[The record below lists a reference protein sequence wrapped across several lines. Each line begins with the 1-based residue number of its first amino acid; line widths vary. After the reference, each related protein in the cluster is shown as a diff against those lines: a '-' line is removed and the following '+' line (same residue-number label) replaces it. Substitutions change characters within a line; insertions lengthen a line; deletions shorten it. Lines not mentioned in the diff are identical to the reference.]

1 MTMVHKSIVA
11 VAGLFSLLPVVAF
24 AITPEIVTTAART
37 EGNLQEVPIA
47 VTAIGMDDIQNL
59 QINTGQDLQR
69 LVPSLNM
76 FNNITSPTNLSP
88 SLRGGLQQ
96 DASIVTAESPFGI
109 YIDDIY
115 VGRLNVNNVTLSDIE
130 RIEVLRGPQGTLYGR
145 NTGYGAIKYISR
157 TPGDEFW
164 FDASLGAG
172 TDSQFNTQASVGGP
186 LNDDWSASFAGQ
198 SRYKSGQYYN
208 VAENTEVDKRRDY
221 AARGKLRY
229 TGGERLDAV
238 LTISYTDSENDA
250 GPLLN
255 GIIDRNG
262 DGFADSIPPDTPGVP
277 DQPGVGQFQVE
288 ELIFP
293 FGEYNVSSPFGQQVP
308 PPLRD
313 RPQSETD
320 QTIAGL
326 SLTYDINDNLT
337 FKSSTGYVSTD
348 YYTHTDFSGNGSI
361 LFGSTVDTDQWS
373 QEFLLLGDSGSWN
386 YTLGAF
392 YLNEESDQDLGFL
405 FFAPLS
411 ESTIAS
417 ETDAMAVFA
426 DVGYQVT
433 DRLKLTAGAR
443 WTDEDKD
450 FDFGYNF
457 FGAPEAPGC
466 AGTALEP
473 PACDP
478 NLDPMSR
485 SDDDVLTRFVVEYAA
500 TDNANVYLQRS
511 EGFKGGGFSAIAL
524 FSTAPIGTYGPE
536 ENETWE
542 AGLKADWFDGTLR
555 TNLAYFISDIE
566 DIQQNSTENVTGGLE
581 FPVENVGDAEIDGFE
596 FEIYWSP
603 FENFNTFLVGSL
615 LDGEYGNLVDG
626 AAASRAEQAFG
637 VEAQTPQTP
646 DYAYTIG
653 FDYSFLFEN
662 AAFEGASFGMDYY
675 KVDNYVSA
683 ATNDAL
689 NPGFETLNAHINV
702 DIDDN
707 WQLSLTGKN
716 ITDEFIV
723 VSGSL
728 GLGGFVTLPPR
739 EYLFTVNYRH

>member
-1 MTMVHKSIVA
+1 MMTATRTI
-11 VAGLFSLLPVVAF
+11 SLAISGAF
-24 AITPEIVTTAART
+24 AFLPLTAFAVLPEIVTTAERT
-37 EGNLQEVPIA
+37 EGSLQEVPIA

-96 DASIVTAESPFGI
+96 DASIVAAESPFGI

-130 RIEVLRGPQGTLYGR
+130 RVEVLRGPQGTLYGR

-157 TPGDEFW
+157 TPGEEHW
-164 FDASLGAG
+164 YNASLGAG
-172 TDSQFNTQASVGGP
+172 TDSQFNLNSSIGGK
-186 LNDDWSASFAGQ
+186 LSDGWYGSLAGQ
-198 SRYKSGQYYN
+198 SRYKSGQYFN
-208 VAENTEVDKRRDY
+208 VVENTEVDKRRDY

-229 TGGERLDAV
+229 TGIDNLDAV
-238 LTISYTDSENDA
+238 LTVSYSDSENDA
-250 GPLLN
+250 MPLLF
-255 GIIDRNG
+255 GITPNDP
-262 DGFADSIPPDTPGVP
+262 DSLS
-277 DQPGVGQFQVE
+277 QFRVE
-288 ELIFP
+288 DLVFP
-293 FGEYNVSSPFGQQVP
+293 FGEYNVGTPFGQLNP

-320 QTIAGL
+320 QSIVGL
-326 SLTYDINDNLT
+326 TLSYDISDNLT
-337 FKSSTGYVSTD
+337 FKSITGFVDTD
-348 YYTHTDFSGNGSI
+348 YYTHTDFSGAGI
-361 LFGSTVDTDQWS
+361 VQFGSQVNSEQWS
-373 QEFLLLGDSGSWN
+373 QELLLLGESGAFN

-392 YLNEESDQDLGFL
+392 YLNEDSDQDLGFFL
-405 FFAPLS
+405 GGPLS
-411 ESTIAS
+411 ESFIQI
-417 ETDAMAVFA
+417 ETDSVAVFG

-433 DRLKLTAGAR
+433 DKLKVSAGAR
-443 WTDEDKD
+443 WTEDDKD
-450 FDFGYNF
+450 FEFDFNI
-457 FGAPEAPGC
+457 FGLPQ
-466 AGTALEP
+466 
-473 PACDP
+473 DP
-478 NLDPMSR
+478 LDPKLDPTSR

-500 TDNANVYLQRS
+500 SDDANVYLQRS

-524 FSTAPIGTYGPE
+524 FSTDPIGSYGPE

-555 TNLAYFISDIE
+555 TNLAYFMSDID
-566 DIQQNSTENVTGGLE
+566 DIQQNSTQNVSGGFE
-581 FPVENVGDAEIDGFE
+581 FPVENVGDAEVDGFE

-603 FENFNTFLVGSL
+603 VDNLNTFLVGSL
-615 LDGEYGNLVDG
+615 LDGDYGNLNPG

-637 VEAQTPQTP
+637 VEAQMPQTP
-646 DYAYTIG
+646 DYSYTIG
-653 FDYSFLFEN
+653 FDYSFEFQN
-662 AAFEGASFGMDYY
+662 AAFQGASFGMDYY

-702 DIDDN
+702 DIDEN

-723 VSGSL
+723 VSGSR
-728 GLGGFVTLPPR
+728 GLGGFVTLPPS
-739 EYLFTVNYRH
+739 EYLFTISYRH